1 MLMCMVFS
9 ALCIRLCIALCSH
22 LRRIN
27 LNRMLELLRKSR
39 SVKLEPPPHACRENS
54 MSYSNYYCPRLK
66 RGLQCHWCTP
76 EWVMCHHAMKD
87 KCFRGRCSYCER
99 GWHITQKQYEEEY
112 HTSKRT
118 LPSRYADD
126 SSVNKRPRS
135 KTTTEAAKEKKKWPV
150 HQRKWLDLH
159 IYLIR
164 LGFYNI
170 PHDETL
176 PHPIEIENAYRNAME
191 EELPQEEKQ
200 RKDEAFEQIM
210 RAINGH
216 DLDQECESED

>member
-1 MLMCMVFS
+1 MAQKPFS
-9 ALCIRLCIALCSH
+9 QCKFIH
-22 LRRIN
+22 T
-27 LNRMLELLRKSR
+27 
-39 SVKLEPPPHACRENS
+39 
-54 MSYSNYYCPRLK
+54 K
-66 RGLQCHWCTP
+66 RGCKHGCTREWKICHFWHQGKCWNQDNAWCHQGYHSKQRRTHN
-76 EWVMCHHAMKD
+76 ERFDSDSKD
-87 KCFRGRCSYCER
+87 TR
-99 GWHITQKQYEEEY
+99 QD
-112 HTSKRT
+112 TSAGKR
-118 LPSRYADD
+118 RADD
-126 SSVNKRPRS
+126 RRVRSPREDRETRS
-135 KTTTEAAKEKKKWPV
+135 TWHRSAEYSRGASGPTDAAQTEMQKKKWPV